1 MQLGH
6 EGVGMQGHGGYA
18 CSRDPQLGHLKERAH
33 GQSTNY
39 PPFGEFYKGLATK
52 SRLGYYLFLFLPA
65 QIYVKNSTKMNCI
78 I

>member
-18 CSRDPQLGHLKERAH
+18 CSSDPQLGHLKEMAH

-39 PPFGEFYKGLATK
+39 PPFGEFYKGFAT
-52 SRLGYYLFLFLPA
+52 
-65 QIYVKNSTKMNCI
+65 
-78 I
+78 